1 LRQGADVTEWHG
13 LTGGEAEPMMAK
25 GKVLILLALG
35 VALSGCAYMKPT
47 ADARAQQRYEE
58 YAPKFTDEEKANM
71 SVDEKLAIYNANI
84 AIKHQLVCRRETL
97 TGSHFKVH
105 RCFTREELDAQ
116 QEAAEAFM
124 RQARRGS
131 TM

>member
-1 LRQGADVTEWHG
+1 MKAMFVPMLVTA
-13 LTGGEAEPMMAK
+13 T
-25 GKVLILLALG
+25 
-35 VALSGCAYMKPT
+35 VALSGCAYVKPS
-47 ADARAQQRYEE
+47 ADARAKQHYNE

-97 TGSHFKVH
+97 TGSHFKVQ
-105 RCFTREELDAQ
+105 RCFTREEMAAQ

>member
-1 LRQGADVTEWHG
+1 MKARVVLMLVT
-13 LTGGEAEPMMAK
+13 AA
-25 GKVLILLALG
+25 
-35 VALSGCAYMKPT
+35 VALSGCAYVKPS
-47 ADARAQQRYEE
+47 ADARAEQRYRE

-84 AIKHQLVCRRETL
+84 ALTHQLVCRRETL

-105 RCFTREELDAQ
+105 RCFTREELNAQ

>member
-1 LRQGADVTEWHG
+1 MP
-13 LTGGEAEPMMAK
+13 GGEAENM
-25 GKVLILLALG
+25 KVS
-35 VALSGCAYMKPT
+35 VALMTLAAASVLMTGCAYVGPS
-47 ADARAQQRYEE
+47 ADAKAMKRYDD

-71 SVDEKLAIYNANI
+71 SADEKLAIYNANI
-84 AIKHQLVCRRETL
+84 ALNHQLVCRRETI

-124 RQARRGS
+124 RAARRGS

>member
-1 LRQGADVTEWHG
+1 
-13 LTGGEAEPMMAK
+13 MMAK
-25 GKVLILLALG
+25 GNVLMLVAAA
-35 VALSGCAYMKPT
+35 VALSGCAYMKPSS
-47 ADARAQQRYEE
+47 DARAMERYEE

-71 SVDEKLAIYNANI
+71 SVDEKLAIYNAHI
-84 AIKHQLVCRRETL
+84 AIKHQLVCRRETV
-97 TGSHFKVH
+97 TGSHFKVN
-105 RCFTREELDAQ
+105 RCFTREELNAQ

>member
-1 LRQGADVTEWHG
+1 MKAT
-13 LTGGEAEPMMAK
+13 AK
-25 GKVLILLALG
+25 LLILAAAA
-35 VALSGCAYMKPT
+35 VALSGCAYVKPS
-47 ADARAQQRYEE
+47 ADARAMDHYEE
-58 YAPKFTDEEKANM
+58 YAPKFTDEEKSNM
-71 SVDEKLAIYNANI
+71 SVDEKLAIYNAHI

-105 RCFTREELDAQ
+105 RCFTREELNAQ

>member
-1 LRQGADVTEWHG
+1 MA
-13 LTGGEAEPMMAK
+13 TGRL
-25 GKVLILLALG
+25 LILAAAA
-35 VALSGCAYMKPT
+35 VALSGCAYMKPSS
-47 ADARAQQRYEE
+47 DARAMQRYED

-116 QEAAEAFM
+116 QAAAESFM

>member
-1 LRQGADVTEWHG
+1 
-13 LTGGEAEPMMAK
+13 MNAK
-25 GKVLILLALG
+25 SVVLLSVAAV
-35 VALSGCAYMKPT
+35 VALSGCAYVKPS
-47 ADARAQQRYEE
+47 ADARSMSRYEE

-105 RCFTREELDAQ
+105 RCFTREEMTAQ